1 MRDVAKAATAT
12 HEDVG
17 DGPDAPDRC
26 QVVVVEIDGRRI
38 GIPAEDVLEV
48 QPAAA
53 VTPLA
58 GAPANIDGVLDL
70 RGELIAVL
78 DGRARIGADRRPPRL
93 NDRFVVVRT
102 AARTMAVRVD
112 AAVAL
117 SEVTIVDAERG
128 GSLTADVLRGAGLAR
143 TVDGLLVVHDVE
155 AFLSVEESADLER
168 ALTERQEP

>member
-1 MRDVAKAATAT
+1 MRDVAKATT
-12 HEDVG
+12 TDLGEVG
-17 DGPDAPDRC
+17 DTRGAPDRC

-38 GIPAEDVLEV
+38 GIRAEDVVEV

-53 VTPLA
+53 VTPLPRA
-58 GAPANIDGVLDL
+58 SANVEGVLDL
-70 RGELIAVL
+70 RGELIAVV
-78 DGRARIGADRRPPRL
+78 DGRARIGADRRPLRL
-93 NDRFVVVRT
+93 SDRFVVVRT

-117 SEVTIVDAERG
+117 SEVAIIDAERG